1 MTRFLVILLLLGGG
15 AFASDARPDPLGTAS
30 ENNEFEWVATAKDGT
45 KFSGR
50 SFDKFIDGA
59 FVYARRELNRLVKK
73 DVVDAGTVFVIEIEW
88 KGKKFKRELTAIAEL
103 EGEIPRG
110 PNKKTELPRGPYR
123 H

>member
-1 MTRFLVILLLLGGG
+1 MTRILLLLLLLGSG
-15 AFASDARPDPLGTAS
+15 AWAAEPPPALPAT
-30 ENNEFEWVATAKDGT
+30 ENHEFEWVATAKDGT
-45 KFSGR
+45 KFSGH

-88 KGKKFKRELTAIAEL
+88 KGKKFKRELSAVAEL

-123 H
+123 SVK